1 MPRVVG
7 KCFCLILT
15 KEKDQVL
22 GMIYIQTKKNTMK
35 FRLGHFNRETIK
47 ILCRCVFARS
57 VQISCEHT
65 NGTKSLN
72 LNVNKLFSGGWQDG
86 KIVKFND
93 AQ

>member
-7 KCFCLILT
+7 KCFCMIWT

-22 GMIYIQTKKNTMK
+22 GMIYIKTKKNTLK
-35 FRLGHFNRETIK
+35 IRLGHFNRESIK
-47 ILCRCVFARS
+47 ILCRVFKARS

-65 NGTKSLN
+65 NGKNSN

-86 KIVKFND
+86 KIVKIND